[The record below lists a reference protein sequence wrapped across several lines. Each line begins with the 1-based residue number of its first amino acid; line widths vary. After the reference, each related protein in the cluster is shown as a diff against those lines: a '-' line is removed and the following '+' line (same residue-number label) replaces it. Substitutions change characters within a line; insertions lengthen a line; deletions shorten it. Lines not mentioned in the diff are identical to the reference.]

1 MKIGIIGGGPA
12 GMMAA
17 LQARHAGAQV
27 LLMDANPAIGRKLAA
42 TGSGRGNLSNRQATA
57 DKYFCDAP
65 RVLETIF
72 SQFGHIQL
80 LRWLEQHS
88 IFTYTTEDGWT
99 YPVSNLAANVV
110 DILTAHLIQSGVE
123 IISQTLITDIQKV
136 GGGFHLYTADTRR
149 SFAVDRVVVATG
161 GPAYPQLGA
170 RDTINAI
177 LMKLDHS
184 ILPVLPALAP
194 LVTEAGPF
202 HKLQGVRLDAG
213 VSLLAEGKEI
223 GRTFGNIIFTTWGL
237 NGPGVMDLNHLVNLH
252 SSSKLTLYLDLTGG
266 HSAEIDRLINDS
278 RNISMPM
285 IVLLESILPVKLAR
299 FILEQS
305 RLKPDI
311 SVGECSNKELNAVKE
326 ALTHQAVQ
334 VKGSKGF
341 KESQLSTG
349 GVPLKEVNAESLESG
364 KCRGLYLAG
373 EVLNVIGPCGGFNL
387 QWAFSSGYV
396 AGKHS
401 VAD

>member
-1 MKIGIIGGGPA
+1 MKVGIIGGGPA
-12 GMMAA
+12 GIIAA
-17 LQARHAGAQV
+17 LQARQAGAQV
-27 LLMDANPAIGRKLAA
+27 LLLDANPAIGRKLAA

-72 SQFGHIQL
+72 SQFGHTQL
-80 LRWLEQHS
+80 LNWLEQHG

-110 DILTAHLIQSGVE
+110 DILTAHLIRSGVE
-123 IISQTLITDIQKV
+123 IISQTLITDIQKA
-136 GGGFHLYTADTRR
+136 GEIFHLSTADTRR
-149 SFAVDRVVVATG
+149 SFAVDRVVIATG

-170 RDTINAI
+170 RDTLNAT
-177 LMKLDHS
+177 LMKLGHS

-223 GRTFGNIIFTTWGL
+223 GRTFGNIIFTAWGL
-237 NGPGVMDLNHLVNLH
+237 NGPGVMDLSHLVNLH
-252 SSSKLTLYLDLTGG
+252 TSPKLTLSLDLTGRRP
-266 HSAEIDRLINDS
+266 AEINRLINDP

-285 IVLLESILPVKLAR
+285 IILLESILPVKLVR

-305 RLKPDI
+305 GLKADMA
-311 SVGECSNKELNAVKE
+311 VGECSKKELGAVKE

-334 VKGSKGF
+334 VKGTKGF
-341 KESQLSTG
+341 KESQLSSG
-349 GVPLKEVNAESLESG
+349 GVPLKEVNAESLESR
-364 KCRGLYLAG
+364 KWRGLYLAG